1 VSLLDE
7 TDCWGIKVPNILGTR
22 FDIESKYLLRIP
34 ELPLKVCSGEKM
46 MNQIKDFFNKNRLV
60 EYASGV
66 WEAYDKGIKSVWSNS
81 YDPAYGKSWDP
92 SQFKEVEDGLIVG
105 PKCSGETVGIQLTI
119 SIGAE
124 FAYIAGAG
132 ASAEY
137 GYQIGCMD
145 GLKAKHGSKNY
156 VIVKLWGM
164 NAGLRLGKGG
174 NIGLGGNLFLYKP
187 FNYWKHFGQELSI
200 GYKMSLTKNMD
211 FDVDMIFGCCDNPLK
226 KNAAPFGVPFE
237 SIRIPAPFDFEIKI
251 PVWPY
256 FDMKVTGFRVGIPEH
271 ELITARETYEDIKN
285 GQYVGG
291 DDGNGKRKGKKG
303 KGNGNGKGKGKKSNY
318 QKTKDWLNKH
328 LESSGGGSWDIKY
341 GSSDKKATGKKGE
354 EATAI
359 QTSDTKIKTAKKTDS
374 VAELPSKNKKSFF
387 DINYPIDLI
396 DEKDRAA
403 SGDNEGKKFLISV
416 NYGRTCR
423 HFNHKIADKCF

>member
-1 VSLLDE
+1 VKSGKGKGKKKEEEATGEPKWDEKYGHTVGGQRLGVSLLDE

-200 GYKMSLTKNMD
+200 GYKMSLTKSMD

-226 KNAAPFGVPFE
+226 KASAPVVRL
-237 SIRIPAPFDFEIKI
+237 SLTLA
-251 PVWPY
+251 
-256 FDMKVTGFRVGIPEH
+256 
-271 ELITARETYEDIKN
+271 
-285 GQYVGG
+285 
-291 DDGNGKRKGKKG
+291 
-303 KGNGNGKGKGKKSNY
+303 S
-318 QKTKDWLNKH
+318 
-328 LESSGGGSWDIKY
+328 
-341 GSSDKKATGKKGE
+341 
-354 EATAI
+354 
-359 QTSDTKIKTAKKTDS
+359 
-374 VAELPSKNKKSFF
+374 LPSFSECSAFWSPVRKYQDSR
-387 DINYPIDLI
+387 PL
-396 DEKDRAA
+396 
-403 SGDNEGKKFLISV
+403 
-416 NYGRTCR
+416 
-423 HFNHKIADKCF
+423 